1 MDRLRAMSIFVAVAQ
16 AGSFSAAARSLG
28 VSAPA
33 VTRAIAELEAYLGVQ
48 LLTRTTRI
56 VRTTEA
62 GMRYLEDAK
71 RVIAEADEAD
81 EAVSGI
87 TAEPRGRLGITAP
100 ALFGRM
106 FVTPIVVQYLQR
118 YPDVNVTTLF
128 VDRIVNLIEEG
139 LDAGLRIGH
148 LPDSSMKA
156 IRVGLVRTVVCAAP
170 AYLAAH
176 GVPGTPDALHAHT
189 IISTSGI
196 SSVPEWRFVHQEITK
211 TIRVSPRLTLTTNDA
226 AIEAALSGFGITRL
240 LSYQIAPYLAA
251 GQLDII
257 LSDYEPAPL
266 PIHVIHRETRQAAA
280 KVRTFVD
287 MVVSR
292 LRSDVALAYV
302 P

>member
-16 AGSFSAAARSLG
+16 AESFSAAARSLG
-28 VSAPA
+28 MSAPA
-33 VTRAIAELEAYLGVQ
+33 VTRAISELETHLGVR

-56 VRTTEA
+56 VRTTDA
-62 GMRYLEDAK
+62 GIRYLEDVR

-87 TAEPRGRLGITAP
+87 TTEPQGRLAITAP

-106 FVTPIVVQYLQR
+106 FVTPIVVRYLRR
-118 YPDVNVTTLF
+118 YPAVNVTSLF
-128 VDRIVNLIEEG
+128 VDRVVNLIEEG

-156 IRVGLVRTVVCAAP
+156 IRVGQVRTVVCASP

-176 GVPGTPDALHAHT
+176 GVPGTPDQLRAHT
-189 IISTSGI
+189 IITTSGI
-196 SSVPEWRFVHQEITK
+196 APVPEWRFVHQDK
-211 TIRVSPRLTLTTNDA
+211 TSAIRMTPRLTLTTNDA
-226 AIEAALSGFGITRL
+226 AIEAVLAGFGITRL
-240 LSYQIAPYLAA
+240 LSYQIAPYLAC
-251 GQLDII
+251 GTLEIV
-257 LSDYEPAPL
+257 LHDYEPAPL
-266 PIHVIHRETRQAAA
+266 PIHVIHRENRQAAA

-287 MVVSR
+287 MAVSS
-292 LRSDVALAYV
+292 LRKDAALAYR